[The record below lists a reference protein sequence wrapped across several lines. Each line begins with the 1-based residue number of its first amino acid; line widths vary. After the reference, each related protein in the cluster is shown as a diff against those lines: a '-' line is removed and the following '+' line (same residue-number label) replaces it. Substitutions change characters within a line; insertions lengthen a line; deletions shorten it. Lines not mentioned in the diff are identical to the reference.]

1 MSFDLDTLR
10 AAVARH
16 GRVARV
22 VVMGTE
28 GSVPRET
35 GAAMLVWDG
44 GQSGT
49 IGGGTLELE
58 AARRARLGA
67 GITRVPL
74 GPGIGQCCGGAVRLL
89 TEHYDA
95 AALDA
100 LLVEVGYVAR
110 PLPGVTGPAPLTLR
124 RTLAGLRGGTGPV
137 SAGEIDGW
145 MIEPL
150 FQPAR
155 ALWLYGAGHVG
166 RAIAAVM
173 APLPDWRVTWIDSA
187 TGRFPDEAVPGT
199 EPLIAANPAD
209 VVRHAPDDA
218 HHLIVTYS
226 HALDLELCHQVLS
239 RRFGWAG
246 LIGSATKWARFRSRL
261 GALGHPAEHV
271 ARITCP
277 IGDPGLGKH
286 PQAIALG
293 VAVQLVQ
300 MAQTRQE
307 ARSA

>member
-1 MSFDLDTLR
+1 
-10 AAVARH
+10 
-16 GRVARV
+16 
-22 VVMGTE
+22 
-28 GSVPRET
+28 
-35 GAAMLVWDG
+35 MLVWDG

-49 IGGGTLELE
+49 IGGGALEME
-58 AARRARLGA
+58 AARTALHRSGM
-67 GITRVPL
+67 IRVPL

-89 TEHYDA
+89 TEQYDA
-95 AALDA
+95 ASLDA
-100 LLVEVGYVAR
+100 LRVEAGHVLR
-110 PLPGVTGPAPLTLR
+110 PLEGAPSELPLALR
-124 RTLAGLRGGTGPV
+124 RGLSEARAGAGAMPP
-137 SAGEIDGW
+137 GEIGGW
-145 MIEPL
+145 FVEPL
-150 FQPAR
+150 HRPAR

-166 RAIAAVM
+166 RAIAGVI
-173 APLPDWRVTWIDSA
+173 APLPEWQITWIDSA
-187 TGRFPDEAVPGT
+187 AARFPDTEAPAA
-199 EPLIAANPAD
+199 ERLIAANPAD

-261 GALGHPAEHV
+261 AALGHPAEHV